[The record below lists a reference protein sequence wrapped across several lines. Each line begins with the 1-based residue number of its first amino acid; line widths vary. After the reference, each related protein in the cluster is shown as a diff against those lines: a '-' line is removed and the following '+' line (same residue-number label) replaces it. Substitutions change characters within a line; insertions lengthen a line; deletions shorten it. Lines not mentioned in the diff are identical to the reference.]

1 MSKKEREEAAL
12 KRLADQR
19 AAQAAKRDG
28 AINGVDAGDWAREHR
43 REEERKREA
52 ERRKQRDERAKEAEL
67 AQLKEAYM
75 GGEKV
80 KKKVAKASDRFKF
93 KFDWEHTEDTSR
105 DLNPLY
111 DKKHDAALLF
121 GRGLRAGVDRREQK
135 SSNSAHQMNLVSR
148 SRATPETR

>member
-111 DKKHDAALLF
+111 DKKHDAGAPVRPRVT
-121 GRGLRAGVDRREQK
+121 RGGGPARAEEFQLGAPDEPRLPIPRR
-135 SSNSAHQMNLVSR
+135 R
-148 SRATPETR
+148 G